1 MQIDKGG
8 CTAGKNTGCVD
19 NLLIEKMVLEDAH
32 LQKKKY
38 PAVWWTRRQRLIRYP
53 PNEY

>member
-38 PAVWWTRRQRLIRYP
+38 PAVWWTRRKI
-53 PNEY
+53 